1 MPANFDIK
9 LYQGDTY
16 NFTMYL
22 DGDYATG
29 GGVTWTFAVSSSLTA
44 TPSFVLTTT
53 PTANGALT
61 VTYNVPTNRTTVLVS
76 MYPAMTSALTSGTV
90 YSYDLARQNGATD
103 KFTFICGSLTLTE
116 EIGVG

>member
-22 DGDYATG
+22 EGDYATG
-29 GGVTWTFAVSSSLTA
+29 GGITWTFAVSSSLTA
-44 TPSFVLTTT
+44 VPSYTLTTT

-61 VTYNVPTNRTTVLVS
+61 VTYNAPTNRTTVLVT
-76 MYPAMTSALTSGTV
+76 MYPAMTAALTSGTV
-90 YSYDLARQNGATD
+90 YSYDLAQQNGASY
-103 KFTFICGSLTLTE
+103 KLTFLCGSLTLTE

>member
-1 MPANFDIK
+1 MPANYDIK
-9 LYQGDTY
+9 LYQGDSY
-16 NFTMYL
+16 NFIMYL

-53 PTANGALT
+53 GTANGILT
-61 VTYNVPTNRTTVLVS
+61 VTYNVPTNRTTVLVT
-76 MYPAMTSALTSGTV
+76 MYPAMTAALTSGTV
-90 YSYDLARQNGATD
+90 YSYDLARQNGATE
-103 KFTFICGSLTLTE
+103 KFTFLCGSLTLTE

>member
-22 DGDYATG
+22 EGDYATG
-29 GGVTWTFAVSSSLTA
+29 GGVTWTFAASSSLTA
-44 TPSFVLTTT
+44 APTYTLTTAA
-53 PTANGALT
+53 TANGVLT
-61 VTYNVPTNRTTVLVS
+61 VTYNAPTNRTTILVS
-76 MYPAMTSALTSGTV
+76 MYPTMTAALTSNTV
-90 YSYDLARQNGATD
+90 WSYDLARQNGATD
-103 KFTFICGSLTLTE
+103 KQTFLCGSLTVSE